1 MENLPEMSN
10 GMRSTEV
17 AVVVDSSH
25 NIDGQVMEDQIS
37 SADKITYESGS
48 ASLKYVF
55 DCWPPHGIVGR
66 CLTWTILV
74 LLGWGAAIAILGISA
89 LPGGNIFSIMCLFC
103 IALLG
108 GQLATLAKLPSLM
121 GMLVVGIILSSV
133 PGINYV
139 GSNIDKDW
147 SAALRNIALVV
158 ILLRAGLGLDP
169 AALKE
174 LSFMVLRLAF
184 TPCIVETITV
194 ATVTH
199 LLLGFPWLWGLMLG
213 FILSAVTPA
222 VIVPC
227 MIKLSEEGYGMDK
240 GIPTLVIAASS
251 VDDVLAISGFGVLMG
266 ITFAEGSLWWIIL
279 KGPIEVVM
287 GLVYGLGVGA
297 LLWVL
302 PNIEERNAQNLRF
315 FLLACAGLLAVFG
328 SQMCLQAQF
337 GGAGALGCLVMAFVA
352 GIGWRRQGM
361 SEDNNP
367 VDDKLLIMWELFQP
381 FLFSLIGAEIQV
393 SELDIGTVGWGLV
406 TLAIGLVFRMTTS
419 FLVVMGGNLNIKERL
434 FVALAWV
441 PKATVQAA
449 IGSQALD
456 FAQKSE
462 AGPEVVRL
470 GEQVLTITVL
480 VILITAPLGAAAI
493 MLSAPK
499 LLSKGKTKDT
509 LDLPD
514 GLPDP

>member
-328 SQMCLQAQF
+328 SQM
-337 GGAGALGCLVMAFVA
+337 
-352 GIGWRRQGM
+352 
-361 SEDNNP
+361 NP

>member
-1 MENLPEMSN
+1 MSN
-10 GMRSTEV
+10 GMRSTEL

-25 NIDGQVMEDQIS
+25 NLDGQVIEEQIS

-66 CLTWTILV
+66 CLTWTLLV
-74 LLGWGAAIAILGISA
+74 LLGWGAAIAIIGISA
-89 LPGGNIFSIMCLFC
+89 LPGGNIFSLMCLFC
-103 IALLG
+103 IAVLG

-121 GMLVVGIILSSV
+121 DKEWSS
-133 PGINYV
+133 
-139 GSNIDKDW
+139 
-147 SAALRNIALVV
+147 ALRNIALVV

-184 TPCIVETITV
+184 TPCIVETVTV

-297 LLWVL
+297 LFWVL
-302 PNIEERNAQNLRF
+302 PNIEERSAQNLRF
-315 FLLACAGLLAVFG
+315 FLLGCAGLLAVFG
-328 SQMCLQAQF
+328 SQMAQF

-406 TLAIGLVFRMTTS
+406 TLAIGLVFRMATS
-419 FLVVMGGNLNIKERL
+419 FLVVMGGNLNIKERI

-456 FAQKSE
+456 FAEKSG
-462 AGPEVVRL
+462 AGPEIVRL

-480 VILITAPLGAAAI
+480 VILITAPLGAVAI

>member
-10 GMRSTEV
+10 GMRSTEL

-25 NIDGQVMEDQIS
+25 NLDGQVIEEQIS

-66 CLTWTILV
+66 CLTWTLLV
-74 LLGWGAAIAILGISA
+74 LLGWGAAIAIIGISA
-89 LPGGNIFSIMCLFC
+89 LPGGNIFSLMCLFC
-103 IALLG
+103 IAVLG

-139 GSNIDKDW
+139 GNNIDKEW
-147 SAALRNIALVV
+147 SSALRNIALVV

-184 TPCIVETITV
+184 TPCIVETVTV

-297 LLWVL
+297 LFWVL
-302 PNIEERNAQNLRF
+302 PNIEERSAQNLRF
-315 FLLACAGLLAVFG
+315 FLLGCAGLLAVFG
-328 SQMCLQAQF
+328 SQM
-337 GGAGALGCLVMAFVA
+337 
-352 GIGWRRQGM
+352 
-361 SEDNNP
+361 NP

-406 TLAIGLVFRMTTS
+406 TLAIGLVFRMATS
-419 FLVVMGGNLNIKERL
+419 FLVVMGGNLNIKERI

-456 FAQKSE
+456 FAEKSG
-462 AGPEVVRL
+462 AGPEIVRL

-480 VILITAPLGAAAI
+480 VILITAPLGAVAI

>member
-1 MENLPEMSN
+1 MYYCAGMMENSPEMSN
-10 GMRSTEV
+10 GMRGTEL
-17 AVVVDSSH
+17 AGVVDSSH

-55 DCWPPHGIVGR
+55 DCWPPHGIVGS

-74 LLGWGAAIAILGISA
+74 LLVWGAAIAIIGLSA
-89 LPGGNIFSIMCLFC
+89 LPGGNIFSLMCLFC
-103 IALLG
+103 IAVLG

-121 GMLVVGIILSSV
+121 GMLVVGILLSSV

-139 GSNIDKDW
+139 GNSIDKDW
-147 SAALRNIALVV
+147 SSALR
-158 ILLRAGLGLDP
+158 
-169 AALKE
+169 
-174 LSFMVLRLAF
+174 
-184 TPCIVETITV
+184 
-194 ATVTH
+194 
-199 LLLGFPWLWGLMLG
+199 

-266 ITFAEGSLWWIIL
+266 ITFAKGSLWWIIL

-302 PNIEERNAQNLRF
+302 PNIEERNAHNLRF
-315 FLLACAGLLAVFG
+315 FLLGSAGLLAVFG

-381 FLFSLIGAEIQV
+381 FLFSLIGAEIRV
-393 SELDIGTVGWGLV
+393 SELDIRTVGWGLV
-406 TLAIGLVFRMTTS
+406 TLAVGLVFRMTTS
-419 FLVVMGGNLNIKERL
+419 FLVVMGGNLNIKERM
-434 FVALAWV
+434 FVALAWL

-462 AGPEVVRL
+462 AGPEIIRL

-499 LLSKGKTKDT
+499 LLTKGKTKDT